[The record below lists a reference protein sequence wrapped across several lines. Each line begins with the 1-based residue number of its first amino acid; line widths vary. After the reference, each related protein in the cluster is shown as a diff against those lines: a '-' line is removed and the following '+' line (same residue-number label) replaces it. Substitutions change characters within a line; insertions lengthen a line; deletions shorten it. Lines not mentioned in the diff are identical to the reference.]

1 MTSVTVDQMREVDRL
16 MVDEMG
22 ISLLQMMEN
31 AGRSLAEQARRM
43 LGGDIA
49 GRRINMLA
57 GPGGN
62 GGGGM
67 AAARRLSIWGAEVA
81 VVLGQPRDQIRDVPA
96 QQLATLD
103 RMELEIRDPK
113 ETGAEEAGTAELV
126 IDALIGYSLRGAP
139 NEPIASLIR
148 QTNAAGTPVLALDIP
163 SGLNADTGE
172 PSDPTIRAAAT
183 LTLALPKVGLLGPA
197 ARAWTGD
204 LYLADISVP
213 PAVYRRLGLAVGPI
227 FRRQDIVPLGE
238 GAIDALP
245 EDGVAR
251 ISAVLREAAE
261 LHHRVYRIVDGKD
274 PNWASWYADW
284 LIHLSELPSLLGT
297 TPVGRELVSMLV
309 KFDKEYAAQKPEEPW
324 DRYYAEQLVRQFSKL
339 PGASRAQAGQ

>member
-16 MVDEMG
+16 TVAGMG
-22 ISLLQMMEN
+22 IGLLQMMEN

-43 LGGDIA
+43 LGGDA
-49 GRRINMLA
+49 SGRQIKVLA

-62 GGGGM
+62 GGGGLV
-67 AAARRLSIWGAEVA
+67 AARRLSIWGAQVV
-81 VVLGQPRDQIRDVPA
+81 VVLGQTRDQIHDTPA
-96 QQLATLD
+96 QQLAILD
-103 RMELEIRDPK
+103 RMEVDARGPEHISADDV
-113 ETGAEEAGTAELV
+113 GSAELV

-139 NEPIASLIR
+139 QESIAALIR
-148 QTNAAGTPVLALDIP
+148 QTNAAGTPVLALDVP

-183 LTLALPKVGLLGPA
+183 LTLALPKVGLLTPA

-213 PAVYRRLGLAVGPI
+213 PAVYRRLGLAVEPI
-227 FRRQDIVPLGE
+227 FRRQDIVPLVE
-238 GAIDALP
+238 GAIDAQP

-261 LHHRVYRIVDGKD
+261 LHHRVYRLVDGKD

-284 LIHLSELPSLLGT
+284 LIRLSELPKVLGT
-297 TPVGRELVSMLV
+297 TPVRAELVSLLDRL
-309 KFDKEYAAQKPEEPW
+309 DKEYAKWKADVPW
-324 DRYYAEQLVRQFSKL
+324 DQFYAEQLRRHFS
-339 PGASRAQAGQ
+339 PSTRGSPAGQ

>member
-1 MTSVTVDQMREVDRL
+1 MTSLTVDQMREVDRL

-31 AGRSLAEQARRM
+31 AGRSLAEQGRRM
-43 LGGDIA
+43 LGGDVT
-49 GRRINMLA
+49 GRRIKVLA

-62 GGGGM
+62 GGGGL
-67 AAARRLSIWGAEVA
+67 AAARRLSIWGAEVV
-81 VVLGQPRDQIRDVPA
+81 VVLGQTRNQIHGVPA

-103 RMELEIRDPK
+103 RMAV
-113 ETGAEEAGTAELV
+113 ETHGPEKIGGEDAGSAELV

-139 NEPIASLIR
+139 RDPIASLIR
-148 QTNAAGTPVLALDIP
+148 RTNASGTPVLALDVP

-183 LTLALPKVGLLGPA
+183 LTLALPKGGLLGPA

-204 LYLADISVP
+204 LYIADISVP
-213 PAVYRRLGLAVGPI
+213 PAVYRRLGVAVGPI
-227 FRRQDIVPLGE
+227 FGRQDIVPLVEAETE
-238 GAIDALP
+238 GMP

-274 PNWASWYADW
+274 ANWASWYADW
-284 LIHLSELPSLLGT
+284 LIHLSELPNLLGT
-297 TPVGRELVSMLV
+297 TPLRAELVSLLV
-309 KFDKEYAAQKPEEPW
+309 GLDNEYAKGKPDVAW
-324 DRYYAEQLVRQFSKL
+324 DQFYAEQLARQFS
-339 PGASRAQAGQ
+339 PSSARGSQAGH

>member
-16 MVDEMG
+16 TVDEMG

-43 LGGDIA
+43 LGGDA
-49 GRRINMLA
+49 SRRQIKVLA

-62 GGGGM
+62 GGGGLV
-67 AAARRLSIWGAEVA
+67 AARRLSIWGAEV
-81 VVLGQPRDQIRDVPA
+81 VVILGQTRDQIHEVPA
-96 QQLATLD
+96 QQLAILD
-103 RMELEIRDPK
+103 RMGIDIHGPEK
-113 ETGAEEAGTAELV
+113 TGADHAGSAELV

-139 NEPIASLIR
+139 QEPIAALIR
-148 QTNAAGTPVLALDIP
+148 QTNASGTPVLALDVP

-172 PSDPTIRAAAT
+172 PSDPTIKAAAT

-197 ARAWTGD
+197 ARAWTGE

-227 FRRQDIVPLGE
+227 FRRQDIVPLVE
-238 GAIDALP
+238 GAIDAQP

-324 DRYYAEQLVRQFSKL
+324 DRYYAEQLRRHFS
-339 PGASRAQAGQ
+339 PSTRGSPAGQ

>member
-1 MTSVTVDQMREVDRL
+1 MTSVTVDQMRAVDRL
-16 MVDEMG
+16 TVDEMG

-43 LGGDIA
+43 LGGDA
-49 GRRINMLA
+49 SGRQIKVLA

-62 GGGGM
+62 GGGGL
-67 AAARRLSIWGAEVA
+67 AAARRLSIWGAQVV
-81 VVLGQPRDQIRDVPA
+81 VVLGQPRNQIHEVPA

-103 RMELEIRDPK
+103 RMEIDVHGPERI
-113 ETGAEEAGTAELV
+113 GADDAGSAELV

-139 NEPIASLIR
+139 QEPIAALIR
-148 QTNAAGTPVLALDIP
+148 QTNASAFPVLALDIP

-183 LTLALPKVGLLGPA
+183 LTLALPKVGLLRPA
-197 ARAWTGD
+197 ARAWTGE

-227 FRRQDIVPLGE
+227 FRRQDVVLVE
-238 GAIDALP
+238 GATDTLP

-261 LHHRVYRIVDGKD
+261 LHHRVYRIVDGRD
-274 PNWASWYADW
+274 PEWASWYADW
-284 LIHLSELPSLLGT
+284 LIHLSQLPSLLGT
-297 TPVGRELVSMLV
+297 TPLRSELVSMLI
-309 KFDKEYAAQKPEEPW
+309 KLDREYAAQKPEEPW
-324 DRYYAEQLVRQFSKL
+324 DQYYAEQLAGHVSKL